1 MSWYKDTIRKTDN
14 ILLISFFQFHVQS
27 SWKRLPFES
36 WNRILN
42 LGVWGKASW
51 QRKSPSFSQ
60 LHFETYKYFQ
70 VTVKIWKFSLWS
82 SLSKTLN
89 KKFWIVLSL
98 VKKRHSQ
105 VPSSQKFEVDL
116 VESRSLQ
123 IFRNLELVTWNLGMS
138 VFDQFLVEP
147 KLLI

>member
-36 WNRILN
+36 WYRILN

-51 QRKSPSFSQ
+51 QRKSPSFWQ

-70 VTVKIWKFSLWS
+70 VTVKSWKFSLWS

-105 VPSSQKFEVDL
+105 VPSSQKFRSG
-116 VESRSLQ
+116 SRGIPVAPNIWELGTW
-123 IFRNLELVTWNLGMS
+123 NLELGTWECR
-138 VFDQFLVEP
+138 FLTNC
-147 KLLI
+147 